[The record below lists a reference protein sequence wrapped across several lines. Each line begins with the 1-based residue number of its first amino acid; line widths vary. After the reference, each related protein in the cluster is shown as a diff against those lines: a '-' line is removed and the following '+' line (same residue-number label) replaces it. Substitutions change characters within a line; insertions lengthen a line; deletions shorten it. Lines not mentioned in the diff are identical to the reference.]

1 MLMIFLCYS
10 LKVKS
15 GEKEP
20 GIWNN
25 SITKKMKINR
35 KTIHYHIK
43 KLSDLGLIYSEK
55 SGSKKKLYLK
65 SASDYFNSNN

>member
-1 MLMIFLCYS
+1 MI
-10 LKVKS
+10 
-15 GEKEP
+15 EKEP

-55 SGSKKKLYLK
+55 NGNKKQLFLK
-65 SASDYFNSNN
+65 SDSEYFSNSNQ